1 MNTFSIYYAVK
12 RDGLG
17 ADVIEF
23 GDASKKAEFKG
34 KAKEDMFKADFA
46 NKYDKVVIASH
57 YGVEMTYKVPF
68 QELPKKKVVRKKTS
82 EE

>member
-1 MNTFSIYYAVK
+1 
-12 RDGLG
+12 
-17 ADVIEF
+17 
-23 GDASKKAEFKG
+23 
-34 KAKEDMFKADFA
+34 MFKADFA

-68 QELPKKKVVRKKTS
+68 QELPKKRSTRKKAS